1 MIYLFIV
8 SIIWAFSFGI
18 IKDALTG
25 LNPNTVAFVRLAIS
39 FVLFA
44 PFLRLKSIDRKLA
57 LKLMGIGA
65 IQYGLM
71 YITYIYSFQYLKSFQ
86 VALFTI
92 FTPLYVTLIHNVY
105 QKHFYKLNFLTT
117 LLTIV
122 GTAIVN
128 GQNLL
133 QWELWIG
140 FLFVQVSNICF
151 AYGQIAYKQ
160 LLTKRPQIKDQHIFA
175 LLYLGAA
182 LITAISSLI
191 FADWSKTV
199 FTQKQVLA
207 LLYLGLIAS
216 GIGFFL
222 WNFGARRTNAGA
234 LAIFNDLKIPL
245 AVTVSL
251 LVFGEKTNIPNLL
264 TGGAL
269 VLAALV
275 INEIAARRATRLILP
290 EASEV

>member
-1 MIYLFIV
+1 MFYLFIV

-25 LNPNTVAFVRLAIS
+25 LNPNIVAFIRLAIS

-65 IQYGLM
+65 VQYGLM

-117 LLTIV
+117 LLTIA

-133 QWELWIG
+133 QWELWVG

-160 LLTKRPQIKDQHIFA
+160 LLANRPQIKDQHIFA
-175 LLYLGAA
+175 LLYLGAI

-191 FADWSKTV
+191 FADWSKT
-199 FTQKQVLA
+199 
-207 LLYLGLIAS
+207 
-216 GIGFFL
+216 
-222 WNFGARRTNAGA
+222 
-234 LAIFNDLKIPL
+234 
-245 AVTVSL
+245 
-251 LVFGEKTNIPNLL
+251 
-264 TGGAL
+264 
-269 VLAALV
+269 
-275 INEIAARRATRLILP
+275 
-290 EASEV
+290 

>member
-1 MIYLFIV
+1 MFYLFIV

-25 LNPNTVAFVRLAIS
+25 LNPNIVAFIRLAIS

-65 IQYGLM
+65 VQYGLM

-117 LLTIV
+117 LLTIA

-133 QWELWIG
+133 QWELWVG

-160 LLTKRPQIKDQHIFA
+160 LLANRPQIKDQHIFA
-175 LLYLGAA
+175 LLYLGAI
-182 LITAISSLI
+182 LTTAISSLM

-199 FTQKQVLA
+199 FTQKQILA

-251 LVFGEKTNIPNLL
+251 LVFGEKTNVLNLL

-269 VLAALV
+269 VLAALA
-275 INEIAARRATRLILP
+275 INEIAARRSTRLILP

>member
-1 MIYLFIV
+1 MLYLFIV

-25 LNPNTVAFVRLAIS
+25 LNPNIVAFVRLAIS
-39 FVLFA
+39 FMLFA
-44 PFLRLKSIDRKLA
+44 PLLRLKDVDRKLA
-57 LKLMGIGA
+57 LKLIGIGA
-65 IQYGLM
+65 VQYGLM

-92 FTPLYVTLIHNVY
+92 FTPLYVTLIYNVY
-105 QKHFYKLNFLTT
+105 QKHFYKLNFFTT
-117 LLTIV
+117 LLTIA

-133 QWELWIG
+133 QWELWVG
-140 FLFVQVSNICF
+140 FLFVQASNICF

-160 LLTKRPQIKDQHIFA
+160 LLNNKPHIKDQHIFA
-175 LLYLGAA
+175 LLYLGAV

-191 FADWSKTV
+191 FADWGKTV
-199 FTQKQVLA
+199 FTQKQILA

-216 GIGFFL
+216 GVGFFL

-251 LVFGEKTNIPNLL
+251 LVFGEKTNVPNLL
-264 TGGAL
+264 IGGAMIL
-269 VLAALV
+269 TALA
-275 INEIAARRATRLILP
+275 INEVAVRRPNRSTLQ
-290 EASEV
+290 EVSEV

>member
-1 MIYLFIV
+1 MLYLFIV
-8 SIIWAFSFGI
+8 SLIWAFSFGI

-25 LNPNTVAFVRLAIS
+25 INPNVVAFIRLAIS

-44 PFLRLKSIDRKLA
+44 PFLRLKNVDRKLA

-92 FTPLYVTLIHNVY
+92 FTPLYVTIIHNIY

-117 LLTIV
+117 LLTIA

-133 QWELWIG
+133 QWELWVG
-140 FLFVQVSNICF
+140 FLFVQISNICF
-151 AYGQIAYKQ
+151 AFGQIAYKQ
-160 LLTKRPQIKDQHIFA
+160 QLSDKPQIKDQHIFA
-175 LLYLGAA
+175 LLYLGAV
-182 LITAISSLI
+182 LTTAISSLL
-191 FADWSKTV
+191 FADWRSTV
-199 FTQKQVLA
+199 LTQKQILA
-207 LLYLGLIAS
+207 LLYLGMIAS
-216 GIGFFL
+216 GVGFFL

-245 AVTVSL
+245 AVSVSL
-251 LVFGEKTNIPNLL
+251 LVFGEKTSIPNLL

-269 VLAALV
+269 VLAALA
-275 INEIAARRATRLILP
+275 INEVAVRRSHHSTLP